1 MKDLIKAIATIF
13 KYAGR
18 TISVIRNTL
27 FNLVFLFILFVLIAA
42 FFSSETPQLEDN
54 SLLHLNLTGD
64 IVEEPPTSDA
74 LGSALESLAGA
85 EEQQRY
91 VLLQDI
97 LDAIE
102 TAADDSAITA
112 ILLDLK
118 NLGAVGINQMQAIG
132 ESLKTFRQQGKKVYA
147 AEYFYTQKQYYLA
160 SYADTIVVNPMGGVD
175 LHGFGTYPL
184 YFKEAIDKLKV
195 HYHVFKVGD
204 YKSALEPF
212 TRNSMSEYARSQN
225 AQWLNDLWGNFTSDI
240 AEQRGFSQQIIA
252 DYIENIAAKLAAT
265 NGDTAQLALDIGLVD
280 KILTH
285 NDLKRF
291 LKKATQNAS
300 DNLVTLNEYLNFVDQ
315 SYAFSN
321 NGGNEVGIVV
331 AEGKIVGGNQPAGI
345 IGSESL
351 GKLLRN
357 ARENHSVKAV
367 VLRINSGGGSA
378 FASEIIR
385 QEILEL
391 KNAGKPVVVS
401 MGAIAASGAYWIS
414 ANADQI
420 WASPTTLTGS
430 IGIFGAIPTFED
442 TLAEM
447 GVYSDGVGTTSLS
460 AGLNVTQP
468 LPESL
473 KKSIQLTVNNG
484 YDRFLSIVANGRGID
499 REQMEL
505 IAEGRVFSGLK
516 AKELNLVDELG
527 GLSGAVAAAADLA
540 GLDDYDTVYI
550 QREISFRDRLI
561 QQLTTESVAL
571 FPDFFTSSPLAD
583 IYYKTQRQFK
593 NLLIMDDP
601 HGIYADSML
610 QLPE

>member
-27 FNLVFLFILFVLIAA
+27 FNLVFLFILFLLIAA
-42 FFSSETPQLEDN
+42 FFSSETPQLRDN

-74 LGSALESLAGA
+74 LGSALESLAGS
-85 EEQQRY
+85 EEKQRY
-91 VLLQDI
+91 VLLQDV

-132 ESLKTFRQQGKKVYA
+132 EALKSFRQQGKKVYA
-147 AEYFYTQKQYYLA
+147 AESFYTQKQYYLA
-160 SYADTIVVNPMGGVD
+160 SYADTIVVNPMGGVA

-240 AEQRGFSQQIIA
+240 AEQRGFPQQVIT
-252 DYIENIAAKLAAT
+252 DYIENLAAKLATT
-265 NGDTAQLALDIGLVD
+265 NGDTAQLALGIGLVD

-291 LKKATQNAS
+291 LKKDTRNAS
-300 DNLVTLNEYLNFVDQ
+300 ENLVTLNEYLNFVDQ

-357 ARENHSVKAV
+357 ARENRSVKAV

-378 FASEIIR
+378 FASELIR

-414 ANADQI
+414 ADADQI

-442 TLAEM
+442 TLAEI

-499 REQMEL
+499 REKMEL

-527 GLSGAVAAAADLA
+527 GLSEAVIAAADLA
-540 GLDDYDTVYI
+540 GLADYSTVYI
-550 QREISFRDRLI
+550 QRDISFRDRLI

-571 FPDFFTSSPLAD
+571 FPDFFTSSTLAD
-583 IYYKTQRQFK
+583 IYYRTERQFK